1 MKKRFISL
9 CLTLALAAAPAGAVF
24 SDISSGSLQQTA
36 SVLNS
41 LGIMQ
46 GTGNSR
52 FEPGR
57 SLTRAEFCKL
67 AVTAMGIDDASPYA
81 SYTIFPD
88 VRASHWAARYVN
100 AALRHPEFK
109 DNYIIRGYADGTFG
123 PDKPLTYGEVCT
135 MLLRMLGYKES
146 DIGPFWPADYIAQAN
161 ALGLTRGVSLRD
173 AKTPVTRGDAATML
187 LNTLGTAT
195 YANGTEGEP
204 LISKVSSSTVKN
216 CILLETGET
225 DSSLASDEA
234 LFFENGTLGTARKTA
249 GPLDRSLIGVY
260 GTLVIGKKGEIVA
273 VGVVPDTASRQE
285 TYKVTSAAADRIVTE
300 TGTFRPDRTT
310 PTYISGT
317 TQTGNS
323 EKGLTPLSEVWS
335 SILPGDTL
343 NAYFNEY
350 GTLTL
355 LAVLPNT
362 STVSANTF
370 VYGLATSANIPAEY
384 KIVKNGAIIDRS
396 GLKKYDVVTLDAAKK
411 LALVYDTRL
420 SGRYKAGTP
429 TVSYPQEVKVY
440 GNSFRIS
447 DSAAAFFKDIKL
459 KDYITL
465 LFDANGN
472 VAAAYPRSTV
482 SADMQGVVTQIEE
495 KQATVILTNGI
506 ILRDIP
512 LNMPDDPDTLQTQ
525 KRDTYNHRLVSIT
538 QSGETAVLTKCSFS
552 NKTTGEW
559 TIADNKLGSKLVS
572 PRVQVYEEVI
582 PGAPLN
588 HIALA
593 DIDLSKIPSSDIR
606 YTVSDSAGTITNIVL
621 SDVTGDSWL
630 YGMGHG
636 EKKFVPPSDGL
647 KNVPWNNL
655 TKEAQ
660 QNHVNDGS
668 STHPSTVDNV
678 SWNELTKDAQDEYRK
693 NHPSSYKYY
702 VVLNHWD
709 TTEKKKIEASYK
721 VLDLPSGL
729 SGGPIAVPKGYS
741 TDENIVNTS
750 LDIKKLKLIDTV
762 ERTAF
767 DGTSGVRTKDGYYA
781 IADSL
786 GIYDSENREFVP
798 SLQSAKSNYTRF
810 ALYANDTAE
819 DGGKIRIITVTNK

>member
-88 VRASHWAARYVN
+88 VRATHWAARYVN

-195 YANGTEGEP
+195 YAGGAEGEP

-216 CILLETGET
+216 CILLETSET

-234 LFFENGTLGTARKTA
+234 LFFENGSLGTARKTA

-260 GTLVIGKKGEIVA
+260 GTLVIGKKGENVA

-317 TQTGNS
+317 TQTGDS
-323 EKGLTPLSEVWS
+323 ENGLKPLSEVWS

-343 NAYFNEY
+343 NAYYNEY

-384 KIVKNGAIIDRS
+384 KIVKNGAVIDRS
-396 GLKKYDVVTLDAAKK
+396 GLKKYDVVTLDAANKQ
-411 LALVYDTRL
+411 ALVSDTRL

-429 TVSYPQEVKVY
+429 TVSYPQKVEMY
-440 GNSFRIS
+440 GNSYAIS
-447 DSAAAFFKDIKL
+447 DNAAAFFKDIKL

-465 LFDANGN
+465 LFDANGS
-472 VAAAYPRSTV
+472 VAAAFPRSTV
-482 SADMQGVVTQIEE
+482 SADMQGIVTHIDSE
-495 KQATVILTNGI
+495 KATVTLTNGLT
-506 ILRDIP
+506 LRDMEIDKLEKP
-512 LNMPDDPDTLQTQ
+512 TALMG
-525 KRDTYNHRLVSIT
+525 RLVSVST
-538 QSGETAVLTKCSFS
+538 NGDKAVLVKRSLSGKASGEWS
-552 NKTTGEW
+552 
-559 TIADNKLGSKLVS
+559 IADARLGTKTVS
-572 PRVQVYEEVI
+572 PRVNVYEEVI
-582 PGAPLN
+582 SGAPLSRIALSD
-588 HIALA
+588 IALA
-593 DIDLSKIPSSDIR
+593 KVPSSDIR
-606 YTVSDSAGTITNIVL
+606 YTVTDSAGTITNIIL
-621 SDVTGDSWL
+621 SDVTGESWL
-630 YGMGHG
+630 YGIGYG
-636 EKKFVPPSDGL
+636 ERIKDPTSDD
-647 KNVPWNNL
+647 PDDYS
-655 TKEAQ
+655 E
-660 QNHVNDGS
+660 
-668 STHPSTVDNV
+668 
-678 SWNELTKDAQDEYRK
+678 ER
-693 NHPSSYKYY
+693 
-702 VVLNHWD
+702 VVLRHWAGGKE
-709 TTEKKKIEASYK
+709 EKDRFK
-721 VLDLPSGL
+721 VLGLPSGL
-729 SGGPIAVPKGYS
+729 SGGPVAVPKGYS
-741 TDENIVNTS
+741 TDENVVNTS

-786 GIYDSENREFVP
+786 GIYDSENREFVS
-798 SLQSAKSNYTRF
+798 SLQSAKSNYTKF

-819 DGGKIRIITVTNK
+819 DGCKIRIITVTNK

>member
-67 AVTAMGIDDASPYA
+67 AVTALGIDDASPYA

-88 VRASHWAARYVN
+88 VHASHWAARYVN

-195 YANGTEGEP
+195 YANGAEGEP

-260 GTLVIGKKGEIVA
+260 GTLVIGKKGENVA

-323 EKGLTPLSEVWS
+323 EKGLPPLSEVWS

-343 NAYFNEY
+343 NAYYNEY

-370 VYGLATSANIPAEY
+370 VYGIATSANIPAEY

-396 GLKKYDVVTLDAAKK
+396 GLKKYDIVTLDAAKK
-411 LALVYDTRL
+411 QALVSDTRL

-429 TVSYPQEVKVY
+429 TVSYPQKVEMY
-440 GNSFRIS
+440 GNSYSIS
-447 DSAAAFFKDIKL
+447 DNAAAYFKDIKL

-472 VAAAYPRSTV
+472 VAAAFPRSTV
-482 SADMQGVVTQIEE
+482 SADMQGIVTHINSE
-495 KQATVILTNGI
+495 KATVTLTNGLT
-506 ILRDIP
+506 LRDMEIDKLEKP
-512 LNMPDDPDTLQTQ
+512 TALMG
-525 KRDTYNHRLVSIT
+525 RLVSVST
-538 QSGETAVLTKCSFS
+538 NGDKAVLVKRSLSGKASGEWSITDARLGTK
-552 NKTTGEW
+552 T
-559 TIADNKLGSKLVS
+559 VS
-572 PRVQVYEEVI
+572 PRVNVYEEVI
-582 PGAPLN
+582 SGAPLSRIALSD
-588 HIALA
+588 IALA
-593 DIDLSKIPSSDIR
+593 KVPSSDIR
-606 YTVSDSAGTITNIVL
+606 YTVTDSAGTITNIIL
-621 SDVTGDSWL
+621 GDVTGESWL
-630 YGMGHG
+630 YGIGYG
-636 EKKFVPPSDGL
+636 EKVADISSFEDPKDNKQIGDKLWKDFTDAE
-647 KNVPWNNL
+647 K
-655 TKEAQ
+655 AQ
-660 QNHVNDGS
+660 
-668 STHPSTVDNV
+668 
-678 SWNELTKDAQDEYRK
+678 YRK
-693 NHPSSYKYY
+693 EHARSIET
-702 VVLNHWD
+702 VILRHWAD
-709 TTEKKKIEASYK
+709 GKEEKSPFK
-721 VLDLPSGL
+721 VLSLPSGL
-729 SGGPIAVPKGYS
+729 SGGPVAVPKGYS
-741 TDENIVNTS
+741 TDENVVNTS

-781 IADSL
+781 IADGL

>member
-88 VRASHWAARYVN
+88 VHASHWAARYVN

-195 YANGTEGEP
+195 YANGAESEP

-260 GTLVIGKKGEIVA
+260 GTLVIGKKGENVA

-343 NAYFNEY
+343 NAYYNEY

-411 LALVYDTRL
+411 QALVSDTRL

-429 TVSYPQEVKVY
+429 TVSYPQKVEMY
-440 GNSFRIS
+440 GNSYSIS
-447 DSAAAFFKDIKL
+447 DNAAAFFKDIKL

-465 LFDANGN
+465 LFDADGN

-482 SADMQGVVTQIEE
+482 SADMQGIVTAIDD
-495 KQATVILTNGI
+495 KNATVTLTNGI
-506 ILRDIP
+506 TLRNMDIDKLEKP
-512 LNMPDDPDTLQTQ
+512 TALMG
-525 KRDTYNHRLVSIT
+525 RLVSVST
-538 QSGETAVLTKCSFS
+538 NGDKAVLVKRSLSGKASGEWS
-552 NKTTGEW
+552 
-559 TIADNKLGSKLVS
+559 IADARLGTKTVS
-572 PRVQVYEEVI
+572 PRVNVYEEVI
-582 PGAPLN
+582 SGAPLSR
-588 HIALA
+588 IALS
-593 DIDLSKIPSSDIR
+593 DISLAKVPSSDIR
-606 YTVSDSAGTITNIVL
+606 YTVTDSAGTITNIIL
-621 SDVTGDSWL
+621 GDVTGESWL
-630 YGMGHG
+630 YGIGYG
-636 EKKFVPPSDGL
+636 ERIKGEPVPPFPESLVNG
-647 KNVPWNNL
+647 KPWQDWSY
-655 TKEAQ
+655 EYQ
-660 QNHVNDGS
+660 QKYLAE
-668 STHPSTVDNV
+668 HPT
-678 SWNELTKDAQDEYRK
+678 Y
-693 NHPSSYKYY
+693 SYQ
-702 VVLNHWD
+702 VVLDYWD
-709 TTEKKKIEASYK
+709 SSNSKTAQGQFMVIS
-721 VLDLPSGL
+721 LPSGL
-729 SGGPIAVPKGYS
+729 SGGPVAVPKGYS
-741 TDENIVNTS
+741 TDKNVVNTS

>member
-88 VRASHWAARYVN
+88 VHASHWAARYVN

-195 YANGTEGEP
+195 YANGAEGEP

-260 GTLVIGKKGEIVA
+260 GTLVIGKKGENVA

-343 NAYFNEY
+343 NAYYNEY

-396 GLKKYDVVTLDAAKK
+396 GLKKYDVVTLDAAKQQ
-411 LALVYDTRL
+411 ALVSDTRL

-429 TVSYPQEVKVY
+429 TVSYPQKVEMY
-440 GNSFRIS
+440 GNSYSIS
-447 DSAAAFFKDIKL
+447 DNAAAFFKDIKL

-472 VAAAYPRSTV
+472 VAAAFPRSTV
-482 SADMQGVVTQIEE
+482 SADMQGIVTHIDGE
-495 KQATVILTNGI
+495 KATVTLTNGLT
-506 ILRDIP
+506 LRDMKIDKP
-512 LNMPDDPDTLQTQ
+512 EKPTALMG
-525 KRDTYNHRLVSIT
+525 RLVSVST
-538 QSGETAVLTKCSFS
+538 NGDKAVLVKRSLSGKASGEWS
-552 NKTTGEW
+552 
-559 TIADNKLGSKLVS
+559 IADARLGTKTVS
-572 PRVQVYEEVI
+572 PRVNVYEEVI
-582 PGAPLN
+582 SGAPLSRIALSD
-588 HIALA
+588 IALA
-593 DIDLSKIPSSDIR
+593 KVPSSDIR
-606 YTVSDSAGTITNIVL
+606 YTVTDSAGTITNIIL
-621 SDVTGDSWL
+621 GDVTGESWL
-630 YGMGHG
+630 YGIGYGITKSPSFDDETMVGDKAWG
-636 EKKFVPPSDGL
+636 DYTEEEKKNYKEAHATRTVLLKHWNPSD
-647 KNVPWNNL
+647 P
-655 TKEAQ
+655 TKT
-660 QNHVNDGS
+660 DM
-668 STHPSTVDNV
+668 PFMV
-678 SWNELTKDAQDEYRK
+678 S
-693 NHPSSYKYY
+693 
-702 VVLNHWD
+702 V
-709 TTEKKKIEASYK
+709 
-721 VLDLPSGL
+721 LPSGL
-729 SGGPIAVPKGYS
+729 SGGPVAVPKGYS
-741 TDENIVNTS
+741 TDENVVNTS

>member
-1 MKKRFISL
+1 MKKRFIGL

-195 YANGTEGEP
+195 YANGAEGEP

-260 GTLVIGKKGEIVA
+260 GTLVIGKKGENVA

-343 NAYFNEY
+343 NAYYNEY

-370 VYGLATSANIPAEY
+370 VYGLATSANIPTEY

-411 LALVYDTRL
+411 QALVSDTRL

-429 TVSYPQEVKVY
+429 TVSYPQKVELY
-440 GNSFRIS
+440 GNSYSIS
-447 DSAAAFFKDIKL
+447 DNAAAYFKDIKL

-472 VAAAYPRSTV
+472 VAAAFPRSTV
-482 SADMQGVVTQIEE
+482 SADMQGIVTHINSE
-495 KQATVILTNGI
+495 KATVTLTNGLT
-506 ILRDIP
+506 LRDMEIDKLEKP
-512 LNMPDDPDTLQTQ
+512 TALMG
-525 KRDTYNHRLVSIT
+525 RLVSVST
-538 QSGETAVLTKCSFS
+538 NGDKAVLVKRSLSGKASGEWS
-552 NKTTGEW
+552 
-559 TIADNKLGSKLVS
+559 IADARLGTKTVS
-572 PRVQVYEEVI
+572 PRVNVYEEVI
-582 PGAPLN
+582 SGAPLSRIALSD
-588 HIALA
+588 IALA
-593 DIDLSKIPSSDIR
+593 KVPSSDIR
-606 YTVSDSAGTITNIVL
+606 YTVTDSAGTITNIIL
-621 SDVTGDSWL
+621 GDVTGESWL
-630 YGMGHG
+630 YGIGYG
-636 EKKFVPPSDGL
+636 ERIKDPTSDD
-647 KNVPWNNL
+647 PDHYS
-655 TKEAQ
+655 E
-660 QNHVNDGS
+660 
-668 STHPSTVDNV
+668 
-678 SWNELTKDAQDEYRK
+678 ER
-693 NHPSSYKYY
+693 
-702 VVLNHWD
+702 VVLRHWAD
-709 TTEKKKIEASYK
+709 SKEEKRSFK
-721 VLDLPSGL
+721 VLSLPSGL
-729 SGGPIAVPKGYS
+729 SGGPVAVPKGYS
-741 TDENIVNTS
+741 TDENVVNTS

-786 GIYDSENREFVP
+786 GIYDSENREFVS

-819 DGGKIRIITVTNK
+819 NGGKIRIITVTNK

>member
-9 CLTLALAAAPAGAVF
+9 CLTLALAAAPEGAVF

-88 VRASHWAARYVN
+88 VHASHWAARYVN

-195 YANGTEGEP
+195 YANGAEGEP

-216 CILLETGET
+216 CILLETSET

-260 GTLVIGKKGEIVA
+260 GTLVIGKKGENVA

-343 NAYFNEY
+343 NAYYNEY

-411 LALVYDTRL
+411 QALVSDTRL

-429 TVSYPQEVKVY
+429 TVSYPQKVEMY
-440 GNSFRIS
+440 GNSYSIS
-447 DSAAAFFKDIKL
+447 DNAAAFFKDIKL

-465 LFDANGN
+465 LFDANGS
-472 VAAAYPRSTV
+472 VAAAFPRSTV
-482 SADMQGVVTQIEE
+482 SADMQGIVTHIDGE
-495 KQATVILTNGI
+495 KATVTLTNGLT
-506 ILRDIP
+506 LRDMEIDKLEKP
-512 LNMPDDPDTLQTQ
+512 TVLMG
-525 KRDTYNHRLVSIT
+525 RLVSVST
-538 QSGETAVLTKCSFS
+538 NGDKAVLVKRSLSGKASGEWS
-552 NKTTGEW
+552 
-559 TIADNKLGSKLVS
+559 IADARLGTKTVS
-572 PRVQVYEEVI
+572 PRVNVYEEVI
-582 PGAPLN
+582 SGAPLSRIALSD
-588 HIALA
+588 IALA
-593 DIDLSKIPSSDIR
+593 KVPSSDIR
-606 YTVSDSAGTITNIVL
+606 YTVTDSASTITNIIL
-621 SDVTGDSWL
+621 GDVTGESWL
-630 YGMGHG
+630 YGIGYG
-636 EKKFVPPSDGL
+636 ERIKDPTSDD
-647 KNVPWNNL
+647 PDHYS
-655 TKEAQ
+655 E
-660 QNHVNDGS
+660 
-668 STHPSTVDNV
+668 
-678 SWNELTKDAQDEYRK
+678 ER
-693 NHPSSYKYY
+693 
-702 VVLNHWD
+702 VVLRHWAD
-709 TTEKKKIEASYK
+709 SKEEKSSFK
-721 VLDLPSGL
+721 VLSLPSGL
-729 SGGPIAVPKGYS
+729 SGGPVAVPKGYS
-741 TDENIVNTS
+741 TDENVVNTS

-781 IADSL
+781 IAASL